1 MSGKLVGQSRKAA
14 LKHVGFQTL
23 LVLAVTLVCGLVW
36 GLHAGLSALVG
47 GAIYIVPNLVFV
59 WLAFAY
65 AGARQSKSVVMSLY
79 LGEVVKL
86 ILTITML
93 AVALA
98 WMKLDILSLYLAFA
112 VALLA
117 QWSIPFFFN
126 HNSGM
131 KNGCSR

>member
-1 MSGKLVGQSRKAA
+1 MSGKLVDQSRQAA
-14 LKHVGFQTL
+14 LKHVGFQAL
-23 LVLAVTLVCGLVW
+23 LVLAVTLICGLAS

-86 ILTITML
+86 ILTIVML
-93 AVALA
+93 AIALA
-98 WMKLDILSLYLAFA
+98 WMELDIFSLYLAFA
-112 VALLA
+112 VALVA